1 MDFLVE
7 KRTGRIFINEINT
20 LPGFTNISMFPL
32 LFMEKGM
39 KYDEIIEE
47 IIRLGIEK
55 FMEKDARI

>member
-1 MDFLVE
+1 
-7 KRTGRIFINEINT
+7 
-20 LPGFTNISMFPL
+20 MFPL